1 MDHWLRGKC
10 CNTGTAWDSQNEN
23 ITCITLNSS
32 SEKEK
37 KTKQSIETKREPM
50 AGRQL
55 RPEESMSKVW
65 ANEVGGWPIF

>member
-1 MDHWLRGKC
+1 M
-10 CNTGTAWDSQNEN
+10 
-23 ITCITLNSS
+23 CITLNSS